1 MCSSDLATACPF
13 CYVMLDDGV
22 KAAGVDEDDVRVAD
36 IAIHLADAI
45 EQGEAAR
52 REQKAPLSPAA
63 GD

>member
-1 MCSSDLATACPF
+1 
-13 CYVMLDDGV
+13 MLDDGV

-52 REQKAPLSPAA
+52 REQKAPLSPTA